1 MVLDELALKI
11 INEVRKLIQED
22 IIIINTDGIIIAST
36 DPART
41 GTFHEGSLIAINER
55 KTFTITSDDENRLK
69 GVKSG
74 INLPIY
80 FQNEIVGV
88 IGITGNP
95 EQISPFGE
103 MLRRMTELLI
113 RENYYTDQIDLQ
125 QRTLEAFVFDWIQG
139 IEWDDYFYER
149 STMLN
154 IDLNSIRQ
162 VIIFEWENTNM
173 LPVDTRQLI
182 IDLANRNNDD
192 VFVRW
197 GNNRIVFLMKIDNTN
212 KDIHKLQRIQDLY
225 ETIKSRLNSPI
236 AVGVG
241 QQITPKQLHQSYHQA
256 DRALKV
262 ALKTSS
268 IIFDEDLTIDLILQE
283 LSQEIKKTFIERT
296 IAPLLSEEDLFI
308 TMKEYL
314 NQNQSLKNTAQSLHI
329 HINTL
334 LYRLGKIT
342 ELTKLNPKDI
352 QDLVKLYIGTY
363 LLDESTKKHR

>member
-22 IIIINTDGIIIAST
+22 IIIINKDGIIIAST

-55 KTFTITSDDENRLK
+55 KTFTITSDDENRLS
-69 GVKSG
+69 GVKAG

-103 MLRRMTELLI
+103 MLRRMTELII

-125 QRTLEAFVFDWIQG
+125 QRTLEAFVFDWIQN

-149 STMLN
+149 ATMLN
-154 IDLNSIRQ
+154 IDLNYNRQ
-162 VIIFEWENTNM
+162 VIIFEWENTNKV
-173 LPVDTRQLI
+173 PIDTRQLI
-182 IDLANRNNDD
+182 IDLANRNKDD

-197 GNNRIVFLMKIDNTN
+197 GNNRIVFLAKVDDTN
-212 KDIHKLQRIQDLY
+212 KDIHTLQRIDDLY
-225 ETIKSRLNSPI
+225 EMIKARLNSPI
-236 AVGVG
+236 AAGVG
-241 QQITPKQLHQSYHQA
+241 QQITPKQLHHSYHQA

-296 IAPLLSEEDLFI
+296 IAPLLNEEDLFI
-308 TMKEYL
+308 TIKEYL

-363 LLDESTKKHR
+363 LLDDSTKKHR